1 MLKEFEVD
9 SVKLFFFMVVF
20 KRSIPL
26 VVIYLLTGE
35 WVAGSA
41 GMGFTPHIITIPV
54 GEVRNGTFALV
65 FNMQSVEFFFET
77 IQFFYH
83 AAQ

>member
-1 MLKEFEVD
+1 
-9 SVKLFFFMVVF
+9 MVVF

-65 FNMQSVEFFFET
+65 FNMQSVEFFLK
-77 IQFFYH
+77 QYNFFIMLHSELYILCGVIKGVYL
-83 AAQ
+83 